1 MGLFPAHI
9 FISFSALAKSPSS
22 AHLFL
27 QGCRVHDHRL
37 PGRGDDDHPGLRQV
51 RVVPRPVQEQHG
63 EPGLHQGRLQ
73 GQHTVGGRHIGHLGQ
88 TMTTWELGCHLGQPG
103 TILFVKRQ

>member
-1 MGLFPAHI
+1 MGPFPTHI

-27 QGCRVHDHRL
+27 QGCCVHDHRL

-51 RVVPRPVQEQHG
+51 RVVPRPLQKQHG
-63 EPGLHQGRLQ
+63 GPSIEKYISEILKKKKLGRRTQLAQ
-73 GQHTVGGRHIGHLGQ
+73 RT
-88 TMTTWELGCHLGQPG
+88 
-103 TILFVKRQ
+103 F

>member
-1 MGLFPAHI
+1 MSSQKNFRGPFPAHI

-27 QGCRVHDHRL
+27 QGCCVHDHRL

-51 RVVPRPVQEQHG
+51 RVVPRPLQKQHG
-63 EPGLHQGRLQ
+63 RLS
-73 GQHTVGGRHIGHLGQ
+73 IKKLYLKEK
-88 TMTTWELGCHLGQPG
+88 TTKENPAY
-103 TILFVKRQ
+103 